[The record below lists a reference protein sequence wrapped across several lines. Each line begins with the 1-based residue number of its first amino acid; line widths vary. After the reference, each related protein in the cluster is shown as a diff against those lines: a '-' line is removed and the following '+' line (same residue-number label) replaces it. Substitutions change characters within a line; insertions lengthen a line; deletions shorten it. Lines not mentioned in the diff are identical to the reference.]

1 MSHPRAR
8 SAAPRPSHDRTKLT
22 VQEMRKSLAPYAP
35 YPLQDLLTRAAGSYG
50 SKLAVIDGDRRFT
63 YAQLSERSNRFAS
76 ALAKLGVQKGD
87 RVAILAPNCVEF
99 IIAVYG
105 ILKAGAIAS
114 TVNSGYREREVAHQ
128 LNDSG
133 ASTLVIHE
141 SLKPLAD
148 AVRGDVPALTRQI
161 VIKPDSSEEG
171 SFWSLLENAP
181 ATPPSVSINPM
192 EDVAMLPY
200 SSGTTGLSKGVM
212 LTHHNL
218 TSNVRQFLEREN
230 EQATIREDD
239 VILTHLPLFHIY
251 GMNVLMNGAIGA
263 GATQVLMGRFD
274 MDEFLSL
281 LSTHRV
287 SMLFT
292 VPPVGLGLTQ
302 YPGVAE
308 HDLSA
313 LRVGFFGAAPLSAD
327 MQQRV
332 QDALAAP
339 VVQGYGLTE
348 TSPVT
353 NADFIEPH
361 LARPGSIGPAMPDTE
376 EKVVDLETG
385 DSEVPPGETGE
396 LLIRGPQVMKGY
408 YENRQATAEAITED
422 GWLRTGDIVRMDAD
436 GYVWVLDRKKELIK
450 YKGFQVPPAEIE
462 GVLLEHEGIADAAVI
477 GKADLEAGEIP
488 KAFVVRKSGAEI
500 TADQV
505 MDFVATKLATFKHVR
520 EVEFIDA
527 VPKNPSGKILRRA
540 LIDLERSRS

>member
-1 MSHPRAR
+1 M
-8 SAAPRPSHDRTKLT
+8 LT
-22 VQEMRKSLAPYAP
+22 AQEMRKSLAPYAS
-35 YPLQDLLTRAAGSYG
+35 YPLQDILTRAANRHGNRV
-50 SKLAVIDGDRRFT
+50 AVIDGSRRFT
-63 YAQLSERSNRFAS
+63 YAQLSNYSNRFAS
-76 ALAKLGVQKGD
+76 ALAKIGVRKGD
-87 RVAILAPNCVEF
+87 RIAILAPNCAEF

-105 ILKAGAIAS
+105 ILKAGAIAT

-133 ASTLVIHE
+133 ASTLVVHE
-141 SLKPLAD
+141 SLEPLAD
-148 AVRGDVPALTRQI
+148 AVRGEAPALVRQI
-161 VIKPDSSEEG
+161 VIEPDSSEEG
-171 SFWSLLENAP
+171 SFWGLLENAP
-181 ATPPSVSINPM
+181 ATPPIVPIDPM

-212 LTHHNL
+212 LTHYNL
-218 TSNVRQFLEREN
+218 ASNVRQFLEREN

-302 YPGVAE
+302 YPSVRD

-361 LARPGSIGPAMPDTE
+361 LTRPGSIGPAMPDTG
-376 EKVVDLETG
+376 EKVVDLESG
-385 DSEVPPGETGE
+385 ESKVPPGEAGE

-462 GVLLEHEGIADAAVI
+462 GVLLEHDGIADAAVI

-488 KAFVVRKSGAEI
+488 KAFVVRKSGVEV
-500 TADQV
+500 TEDQV
-505 MDFVATKLATFKHVR
+505 IDFVATRLATFKHVR

-527 VPKNPSGKILRRA
+527 VPKNPSGNILRRT
-540 LIDLERSRS
+540 LIKLERSRS

>member
-1 MSHPRAR
+1 M
-8 SAAPRPSHDRTKLT
+8 LT
-22 VQEMRKSLAPYAP
+22 AQEMRKSLAPYAP
-35 YPLQDLLTRAAGSYG
+35 YPLHDLLARAAGRYG
-50 SKLAVIDGDRRFT
+50 RRVAVIDGDRRFT
-63 YAQLSERSNRFAS
+63 YGQLSDHSNRFAS
-76 ALAKLGVQKGD
+76 ALVMLGIRKGD
-87 RVAILAPNCVEF
+87 RIAILAPNCVEF

-105 ILKAGAIAS
+105 ILKSGAIAT
-114 TVNSGYREREVAHQ
+114 TVNSGYREREVTHQ

-133 ASTLVIHE
+133 ASTLVVHE
-141 SLKPLAD
+141 SLKPVAD
-148 AVRGDVPALTRQI
+148 TVRGEVPGLVRQI
-161 VIKPDSSEEG
+161 VIGPDSSDAG
-171 SFWSLLENAP
+171 SFWGLLENAP
-181 ATPPSVSINPM
+181 ATPPTAPVDPM

-212 LTHHNL
+212 LTHYNL
-218 TSNVRQFLEREN
+218 TSNLRQFLDREN
-230 EQATIREDD
+230 EQASMRGDD

-281 LSTHRV
+281 LSKHRV

-302 YPGVAE
+302 YPSVRD
-308 HDLSA
+308 HVLSA

-327 MQQRV
+327 MQHRV
-332 QDALAAP
+332 QDALSTP

-361 LARPGSIGPAMPDTE
+361 LTRPGSIGPAMPDTE
-376 EKVVDLETG
+376 EKVVDVETG
-385 DSEVPPGETGE
+385 ETEVSPGEAGE

-408 YENRQATAEAITED
+408 YDNPQATAETLTED

-462 GVLLEHEGIADAAVI
+462 GVLLEHDGIADAAVI

-488 KAFVVRKSGAEI
+488 KAFVVRKPGAEV

-505 MDFVATKLATFKHVR
+505 MEFVATKLATFKHVR
-520 EVEFIDA
+520 EVEFINA
-527 VPKNPSGKILRRA
+527 VPKNPSGKILRRT